1 MTEAAFG
8 EGDPQPGT
16 TGDGLGAGGKL
27 ENLTL
32 WQRVYEYLR
41 EEILSERL
49 RSGTELQEVA
59 LARELGVSRGPLREA
74 IGRLQAEGLVTVRPR
89 RGAVVRSLSRA
100 EFLELYQVREALEA
114 AAIRL
119 AVPRLGKNGIA
130 RLRELTDEMAACA
143 QAERLDEFFEA
154 NAAFHDTIFIAA
166 GNRKLREMYRQLVG
180 QMGRYRTRSVSLRG
194 SLQRSVLE
202 HRAVVKAAAAGDADA
217 AARLLS
223 EHIRVP
229 QLRLQELTDDE
240 LLPILGPLALGP
252 EPEPG
257 LILQDLTER

>member
-8 EGDPQPGT
+8 QDDPQ
-16 TGDGLGAGGKL
+16 LGAGGKL

-41 EEILSERL
+41 EEILAERL

-74 IGRLQAEGLVTVRPR
+74 IGRLEAEGLVTVRPR

-119 AVPRLGKNGIA
+119 AVPRLGKEDVSK
-130 RLRELTDEMAACA
+130 LRELTDEMAAHA
-143 QAERLDEFFEA
+143 QADRIDEFFDA
-154 NAAFHDTIFIAA
+154 NARFHEAIFAA
-166 GNRKLREMYRQLVG
+166 SGNRKLREMYRQLVG
-180 QMGRYRTRSVSLRG
+180 QMGRYRMRSVSIRG

-202 HRAVVKAAAAGDADA
+202 HRAVVKAAAAGDADE
-217 AARLLS
+217 AARLLA

-229 QLRLQELTDDE
+229 QVRLQELTDDE
-240 LLPILGPLALGP
+240 LQPILGPPLL
-252 EPEPG
+252 E
-257 LILQDLTER
+257 TES